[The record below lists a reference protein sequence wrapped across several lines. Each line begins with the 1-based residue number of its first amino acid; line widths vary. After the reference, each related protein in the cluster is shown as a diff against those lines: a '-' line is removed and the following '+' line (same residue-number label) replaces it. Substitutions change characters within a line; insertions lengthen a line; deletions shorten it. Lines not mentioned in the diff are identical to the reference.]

1 MKTVVVVGA
10 GPAGITAAIY
20 LKRGGFNPIL
30 IEKMMPGGKVSL
42 THKID
47 NYPGFSSIGG
57 SDFANNLMEQLMQNE
72 IEITFDEVIGVSRKD
87 VGFSV
92 KTLSTCYDAD
102 AVIISTGTIER
113 KLGIPGEKEFFA
125 KGVSTCA
132 VCDGGF
138 FKGQPMAIIGGG
150 NSALEEALYLTSL
163 TEKVY
168 VVHRRN
174 EFRGA
179 LDSVEKVQELK
190 NIGKIELITPAEVV
204 GLVGNDKLEEVVIKR
219 GDEVFNRECD
229 HFIPLFGLAP
239 KLGPLSDWGLE
250 IEKNAIKV
258 DNSLDYQT
266 NIPGVYAIGDINTY
280 PGKLKLILCGFHEA
294 TLMCQSAYQRIFPD
308 KRYVMK
314 YTTVGGVQ
322 GFDGSKK
329 EAPKAVIKA
338 FD

>member
-174 EFRGA
+174 EFRA
-179 LDSVEKVQELK
+179 DKILVDKIKKDSHIEILTPYVPVEIKGDKKVKSLVLEHVETKEL
-190 NIGKIELITPAEVV
+190 
-204 GLVGNDKLEEVVIKR
+204 
-219 GDEVFNRECD
+219 
-229 HFIPLFGLAP
+229 
-239 KLGPLSDWGLE
+239 LE
-250 IEKNAIKV
+250 IELDAIFAYIGA
-258 DNSLDYQT
+258 DANSSFISIPEVLNEKGYIIT
-266 NIPGVYAIGDINTY
+266 NS
-280 PGKLKLILCGFHEA
+280 E
-294 TLMCQSAYQRIFPD
+294 ME
-308 KRYVMK
+308 
-314 YTTVGGVQ
+314 TTVPGLFACGDCISKNLRQVVTAC
-322 GFDGSKK
+322 GDG
-329 EAPKAVIKA
+329 AVAAMSAVHYLNK
-338 FD
+338 

>member
-87 VGFSV
+87 VCFSV

-174 EFRGA
+174 EFRA
-179 LDSVEKVQELK
+179 DKILVDKIKKDSHIEILTPYVPVEIKGDKKVKSLVLEHVETKEL
-190 NIGKIELITPAEVV
+190 
-204 GLVGNDKLEEVVIKR
+204 
-219 GDEVFNRECD
+219 
-229 HFIPLFGLAP
+229 
-239 KLGPLSDWGLE
+239 LE
-250 IEKNAIKV
+250 IELDAIFAYIGA
-258 DNSLDYQT
+258 DANSSFISIPEVLNEKGYIIT
-266 NIPGVYAIGDINTY
+266 NS
-280 PGKLKLILCGFHEA
+280 E
-294 TLMCQSAYQRIFPD
+294 ME
-308 KRYVMK
+308 
-314 YTTVGGVQ
+314 TTVPGLFACGDCISKNLRQVVTAC
-322 GFDGSKK
+322 GDG
-329 EAPKAVIKA
+329 AVAAMSAVHYLNK
-338 FD
+338 

>member
-174 EFRGA
+174 EFRA
-179 LDSVEKVQELK
+179 DKILVDKIKKDSHIEILTPYVPVEIKGDKKVKSLVLEHVETKEL
-190 NIGKIELITPAEVV
+190 
-204 GLVGNDKLEEVVIKR
+204 
-219 GDEVFNRECD
+219 
-229 HFIPLFGLAP
+229 
-239 KLGPLSDWGLE
+239 LE
-250 IEKNAIKV
+250 IELNAIFAYIGADANLSFVSIPEVLNEKGYIIT
-258 DNSLDYQT
+258 NS
-266 NIPGVYAIGDINTY
+266 
-280 PGKLKLILCGFHEA
+280 E
-294 TLMCQSAYQRIFPD
+294 ME
-308 KRYVMK
+308 
-314 YTTVGGVQ
+314 TTVPGLFACGDCISKNLRQVVTAC
-322 GFDGSKK
+322 GDG
-329 EAPKAVIKA
+329 AVAAMSAVHYLNK
-338 FD
+338 

>member
-72 IEITFDEVIGVSRKD
+72 IEITFDEGIGVSRKD

-174 EFRGA
+174 EFRA
-179 LDSVEKVQELK
+179 DKILVDKIKKDSHIEILTPYVPVEIKGDKKVKSLVLEHVETKEL
-190 NIGKIELITPAEVV
+190 
-204 GLVGNDKLEEVVIKR
+204 
-219 GDEVFNRECD
+219 
-229 HFIPLFGLAP
+229 
-239 KLGPLSDWGLE
+239 LE
-250 IEKNAIKV
+250 IELDAIFAYIGA
-258 DNSLDYQT
+258 DANSSFISIPEVLNEKGYIIT
-266 NIPGVYAIGDINTY
+266 NS
-280 PGKLKLILCGFHEA
+280 E
-294 TLMCQSAYQRIFPD
+294 ME
-308 KRYVMK
+308 
-314 YTTVGGVQ
+314 TTVPGLFACGDCISKNLRQVVTAC
-322 GFDGSKK
+322 GDG
-329 EAPKAVIKA
+329 AVAAMSAVHYLNK
-338 FD
+338 

>member
-72 IEITFDEVIGVSRKD
+72 IDITFDEVIDISKKD

-92 KTLSTCYDAD
+92 KTLSTSYDAD
-102 AVIISTGTIER
+102 AVIVSTGTIER

-163 TEKVY
+163 TKKVY

-174 EFRGA
+174 EFRA
-179 LDSVEKVQELK
+179 DKILVDKIKKDSHIEILTPYVPIEIKGDKKVSSLVLEHVETKEL
-190 NIGKIELITPAEVV
+190 
-204 GLVGNDKLEEVVIKR
+204 
-219 GDEVFNRECD
+219 
-229 HFIPLFGLAP
+229 
-239 KLGPLSDWGLE
+239 LE
-250 IEKNAIKV
+250 IELNAIFAYIGA
-258 DNSLDYQT
+258 DPNSSFIS
-266 NIPGVYAIGDINTY
+266 IPEVLNEKGYIIANNEMETSVPGLFACGDCISKNLRQVVTA
-280 PGKLKLILCGFHEA
+280 CGDGA
-294 TLMCQSAYQRIFPD
+294 VAAMSAVHYLN
-308 KRYVMK
+308 K
-314 YTTVGGVQ
+314 
-322 GFDGSKK
+322 
-329 EAPKAVIKA
+329 
-338 FD
+338 

>member
-102 AVIISTGTIER
+102 AVIVSTGTIER

-174 EFRGA
+174 EFRA
-179 LDSVEKVQELK
+179 DKILVDKIKKDSHIEILTPYVPVEIKGDKKVKSLVLEHVETKEL
-190 NIGKIELITPAEVV
+190 
-204 GLVGNDKLEEVVIKR
+204 
-219 GDEVFNRECD
+219 
-229 HFIPLFGLAP
+229 
-239 KLGPLSDWGLE
+239 LE
-250 IEKNAIKV
+250 IELDAIFAYIGA
-258 DNSLDYQT
+258 DANSSFISIPEVLNEKGYIIT
-266 NIPGVYAIGDINTY
+266 NS
-280 PGKLKLILCGFHEA
+280 E
-294 TLMCQSAYQRIFPD
+294 ME
-308 KRYVMK
+308 
-314 YTTVGGVQ
+314 TTVPGLFACGDCISKNLRQVVTAC
-322 GFDGSKK
+322 GDG
-329 EAPKAVIKA
+329 AVAAMSAVHYLNK
-338 FD
+338 